1 MILPQDIID
10 CIIAQ
15 FGRKRPRPRDL
26 LEDYHSLWTPLVRPD
41 DIPDA
46 MATLKSLSLVSRDC
60 RRAAIRYT
68 FYTVDITG
76 GDRDS
81 LFRRLKRFYNF
92 LSTSLSQEQF
102 SLEPRAATCIRTLS
116 IGRYIMDS
124 LNGQGTSADYL
135 LGDSLLTKIFEL
147 LDQDCMIITCLR
159 IDNSLTAISV
169 GWDQIPISFRTSFQ
183 ALVRSPNLK
192 ILSLLNIKDVPH
204 TLFHKSSIKAV
215 ELAICSNSYAQLR
228 SISEEYIFDLP
239 KIDFLVTN
247 DKFSLIFIKAP
258 WWRDALVNLKGC
270 NIDTRYEIDS
280 DNLEFTRHSL
290 ETLRVDSISVSIHM
304 YARQLIDV
312 LC

>member
-15 FGRKRPRPRDL
+15 FSRKRPRPRDL
-26 LEDYHSLWTPLVRPD
+26 LEDYQSLWTPLVRPD

-46 MATLKSLSLVSRDC
+46 MATLKNLPLVSRDC
-60 RRAAIRYT
+60 RRTAIRYI
-68 FYTVDITG
+68 FYTTDITG
-76 GDRDS
+76 RDRDS

-102 SLEPRAATCIRTLS
+102 SLEPRAATSIRTLS
-116 IGRYIMDS
+116 IRRDIMDS

-135 LGDSLLTKIFEL
+135 FGDGLLTKIFEL
-147 LDQDCMIITCLR
+147 LDQDSMIITCLR
-159 IDNSLTAISV
+159 IDNGLTAISV

-192 ILSLLNIKDVPH
+192 ILSLLNVKDVPH

-215 ELAICSNSYAQLR
+215 QLAIWCNSNSQLAF
-228 SISEEYIFDLP
+228 ITEEYLVKLP

-247 DKFSLIFIKAP
+247 DEFSRTFIKAP
-258 WWRDALVNLKGC
+258 WWRDALANLKGC
-270 NIDTRYEIDS
+270 NIDPFYDIDS
-280 DNLEFTRHSL
+280 DNLELTRHSL
-290 ETLRVDSISVSIHM
+290 ETLRVDRISASIHI
-304 YARQLIDV
+304 YPRRLDV